1 MKDRVDLVLC
11 EPAPFLFGAN
21 GHFSVTDGSS
31 VWLVVVT
38 CEAMRATASPSE
50 ATLSRLVR
58 FADLYLDMAET
69 ALSHGED
76 QDGKI
81 WIFERHVLSRRGRT
95 HLANER
101 LTDLRPLR

>member
-1 MKDRVDLVLC
+1 MKDLVDLVLC

-31 VWLVVVT
+31 VWIVVVT
-38 CEAMRATASPSE
+38 CEAMRATASPPE
-50 ATLSRLVR
+50 ASLSRLVR
-58 FADLYLDMAET
+58 FADVYLDMAET
-69 ALSHGED
+69 ALSRGED

-81 WIFERHVLSRRGRT
+81 WIFERHVLSLRGGA

-101 LTDLRPLR
+101 LADLRPI